1 MKYNEIKWI
10 RNTMY
15 DAIIFDFD
23 GVILDSE
30 PIHYEACCHVLKSL
44 GITISYSEYMKKY
57 LGFSD
62 KDMFPRLLLNEGL
75 SYSDR
80 EIKHLIQQK
89 TRAYIHIISNQNP
102 LPLIVDFEQFIFKI
116 APKINKIAICSGS
129 SRSEIIAVLSKVRQ
143 GKLHAYFDTIVTTE
157 DVQSGKPSPEGYL
170 LAAKR
175 LNVAPGRC
183 VVIEDTLHGVKAA
196 KAAGM
201 QVIGLTTSYDKH
213 QFLIADN
220 VVTGYRQLLARVW

>member
-1 MKYNEIKWI
+1 
-10 RNTMY
+10 MY

-30 PIHYEACCHVLKSL
+30 PIHYEACCYVLKSL
-44 GITISYSEYMKKY
+44 GITLSYCEYIKKY

-62 KDMFPRLLLNEGL
+62 KDMFPRLLRNEGVRCTE
-75 SYSDR
+75 R
-80 EIKHLIQQK
+80 EIEHLIQQK
-89 TRAYIHIISNQNP
+89 ASAYINIINNRDS

-129 SRSEIIAVLSKVRQ
+129 SRSEINAVLSRVRQ
-143 GKLHAYFDTIVTTE
+143 GKLHAYFDAIVTTE

-170 LAAKR
+170 LTATR

-183 VVIEDTLHGVKAA
+183 LVIEDTLHGVKAA

-201 QVIGLTTSYDKH
+201 QVIGLTTTYDTY
-213 QFLIADN
+213 QFLIADK
-220 VVTGYRQLLARVW
+220 VITGYRQLLARVW